1 MVIQKPCQ
9 TYLDYWPVNFE
20 RLATFKSEIA
30 LGYLFGYLAPEPFWA
45 RAAAELVTGHVHLL
59 YILTSFWVLRAPK
72 SWSKH
77 FLQPFFNLFC
87 SFYGFFS
94 DFTAEINK
102 KVWKWTKKLGTT
114 YNLKYYGNTLTRG
127 NYTTLGWQSF
137 LHGNLVKGHDPGASF
152 LHFCCFTLAYSRGL
166 CPLR

>member
-59 YILTSFWVLRAPK
+59 YILTSFWVLRALK

-102 KVWKWTKKLGTT
+102 KVWKWTKKRWTCLCLL
-114 YNLKYYGNTLTRG
+114 LKPGRHAKAGRLPEGVPWNCLFSVDFFDLLADYGRV
-127 NYTTLGWQSF
+127 S
-137 LHGNLVKGHDPGASF
+137 S
-152 LHFCCFTLAYSRGL
+152 
-166 CPLR
+166 